1 MHFGKRFLVL
11 SVLGLGLIQCS
22 PQNESTNKYRPAI
35 FALTVND
42 IDRSMDWYTR
52 HLFFQR
58 DTIMHFSDYGLS
70 VGMMHQGDFFLELVE
85 FADGISRDSSI
96 FPQGYF
102 EIDGFFKMGFQ
113 ARDIEALYESLST
126 RTSVKMV
133 APLAALPPL
142 TEGYTWPGQYFLIE
156 DPDGNYV
163 QLFSLKEGQ
172 SAPQEALRPFLMAVS
187 SPDINASIDWYEK
200 HLGARLI
207 HHVPEPDN
215 ERAILD
221 KDGFV
226 LELGEFGSYLHID
239 SMNLPGDVSL
249 SKIQGIRKLSF
260 AVEDIQTPYQS
271 LKDAGI
277 TFDFD
282 LTEQK
287 SMAFDRYF
295 MIQDNYGNSI
305 QWLHSDQ

>member
-1 MHFGKRFLVL
+1 MHSGKRLLVFSILVL
-11 SVLGLGLIQCS
+11 LLSQCTPTDNS
-22 PQNESTNKYRPAI
+22 INKYRPAI
-35 FALTVND
+35 FALTVTD
-42 IDRSMDWYTR
+42 IDRSMDWYTGN
-52 HLFFQR
+52 LFFQR
-58 DTIMHFSDYGLS
+58 DTIMHFTEYGLS

-85 FADGISRDSSI
+85 FADGIGSDSSI
-96 FPQGYF
+96 LPQGYF

-113 ARDIEALYESLST
+113 ARDIKGLYENLAINE
-126 RTSVKMV
+126 SVKMV
-133 APLAALPPL
+133 ADLDALPTL
-142 TEGYTWPGQYFLIE
+142 TEGYAWPRQYFLIE

-163 QLFSLKEGQ
+163 QFFSLKEGQ
-172 SAPQEALRPFLMAVS
+172 EQPDEILTPFLMAVS
-187 SPDINASIDWYEK
+187 SPDINASIEWYQK

-207 HHVPEPDN
+207 DHIPDPDN

-239 SMNLPGDVSL
+239 SMDLPTDVSL

-260 AVEDIQTPYQS
+260 AVEDIQTPYQA
-271 LKDAGI
+271 LKRTGV
-277 TFDFD
+277 TFDFE

-295 MIQDNYGNSI
+295 MIQDNYGNSL